1 MNKLTA
7 THLNI
12 LGLAS
17 DRENGLI
24 SRPAAMKAA
33 AADKVA
39 AKLIDLGLVREIRGK
54 ATMPIW
60 RTDND
65 GKAFSLKILKAGR
78 ETLKSAEV
86 KTESSADL
94 AGAAKQDATTNAEVL
109 QANALACS
117 DHGTPR
123 SKRTIV
129 LSLLER
135 QEGATIV
142 DLMAATGWLAHTT
155 RAALSGLRKKGCVI
169 VRDRDPEQQAS
180 VYRLEPQSS
189 AAAA

>member
-1 MNKLTA
+1 MNKLNA
-7 THLNI
+7 TYLNI

-17 DRENGLI
+17 DRDGGLI

-39 AKLIDLGLVREIRGK
+39 AKLIDLGLAREIRAK

-78 ETLKSAEV
+78 EALQSAEA
-86 KTESSADL
+86 KAENSAEL
-94 AGAAKQDATTNAEVL
+94 AGAAKQDATLNAEVL
-109 QANALACS
+109 QESALPCGN
-117 DHGTPR
+117 HGTPR

-135 QEGATIV
+135 QEGATIG

-155 RAALSGLRKKGCVI
+155 RAALSGLRKKRCVI